1 MDCKTSISNIPL
13 LLFPE
18 EELMVATNA
27 EEWKLTSFSANGFYS
42 DQERKKLE
50 DKYWKI
56 TEVTDKFNRQ
66 SVSYQLSKN
75 DCLHR
80 WLKYREGFSS
90 QLVRIL
96 LDEFKINKGDLVMD
110 PFIGSGTT
118 ALVCALKGF
127 NSIGYDILPMSRLS
141 IMAKSAVYDYNLE
154 ELHNILNDIV
164 ELEVPTNYN
173 KHTAYVSITK
183 GAYPDKESKA
193 IEYYTEYFEHSKYS
207 EISKNLVK
215 LCILNSLEKI
225 SYTIKSGQYLSWD
238 HRSPKIIE
246 INKLRVEGGKK
257 PFVNKNDKGVLP
269 TLKEAL
275 LVEFAQMVEDISSLQ
290 GKDSSFSASCNYI
303 EGSVLFEITQ
313 VKANSISG
321 VITSPPYC
329 NRYDYTRTYGLELAY
344 LGKNDED
351 IKELRQTLLSCT
363 VESKSKVEM
372 LKEHY
377 EKIGRLEHYKKVMD
391 TVKNNTV
398 LAEILSALQARN
410 ANGEINNKGI
420 LRMVEGYFLELAFLF
435 SELYRICKP
444 GAKVAFVNDN
454 VRYAGEVIPVD
465 YLCTNIAEQL
475 GFRPVKIYT
484 LRQKKGNSS
493 QQMAKYG
500 RVAIRKSITIWE
512 KSSFEVIT
520 PKQKNT

>member
-1 MDCKTSISNIPL
+1 MACKTSISNIPL
-13 LLFPE
+13 LFSE
-18 EELMVATNA
+18 KELLDATNA
-27 EEWKLTSFSANGFYS
+27 EEWKLSSFSANGFYS

-66 SVSYQLSKN
+66 NVSYQLSKK
-75 DCLHR
+75 DRLHR

-96 LDEFKINKGDLVMD
+96 LNELNINKGDLVMD
-110 PFIGSGTT
+110 PFMGSGTT
-118 ALVCALKGF
+118 ALVCALEGV
-127 NSIGYDILPMSRLS
+127 NSIGYDILPMSKLS
-141 IMAKSAVYDYNLE
+141 IIAKSAVYDYDIK
-154 ELHNILNDIV
+154 ELHAIIKDIKA
-164 ELEVPTNYN
+164 LEVPANYN
-173 KHTAYVSITK
+173 KETPYVSITK

-193 IEYYTEYFEHSKYS
+193 IAYYTEHFDNSDYS
-207 EISKNLVK
+207 EISKNLVR

-238 HRSPKIIE
+238 YRCPKIIE
-246 INKLRVEGGKK
+246 INRLRVEAGKK
-257 PFVNKNDKGVLP
+257 PFVNKNDKGKLP

-275 LVEFAQMVEDISSLQ
+275 LVEFEQMIEDITNLQ
-290 GKDSSFSASCNYI
+290 DKETEFSANCNYI
-303 EGSVLFEITQ
+303 EGSALFEITK
-313 VKANSISG
+313 VKENSISG

-344 LGKNDED
+344 MGENDED
-351 IKELRQTLLSCT
+351 IKRLRQTLLSCT

-377 EKIGRLEHYKKVMD
+377 DRIGRAGHFEKVMNI
-391 TVKNNTV
+391 VKSNKV
-398 LAEILSALQARN
+398 LNEIISALRARN

-420 LRMVEGYFLELAFLF
+420 LRMVEGYFLELAFLY

-512 KSSFEVIT
+512 KSQLFSASR
-520 PKQKNT
+520 

>member
-18 EELMVATNA
+18 EELLVATNA

-96 LDEFKINKGDLVMD
+96 LDEFKIKKGDLVMD
-110 PFIGSGTT
+110 PFMGSGTT

-141 IMAKSAVYDYNLE
+141 IMVKSAVYDYNLE

-238 HRSPKIIE
+238 HRCPKIIE
-246 INKLRVEGGKK
+246 INKLRVKGGKK

-377 EKIGRLEHYKKVMD
+377 EKIGRLEHYKKVMN

-398 LAEILSALQARN
+398 LTEILSALQARN

-475 GFRPVKIYT
+475 GFSPVKIYT

>member
-110 PFIGSGTT
+110 PFMGSGTT

-351 IKELRQTLLSCT
+351 IKELRQALLSCT

-377 EKIGRLEHYKKVMD
+377 EKICRLEHYKKVMD

>member
-110 PFIGSGTT
+110 PFMGSGTT

-313 VKANSISG
+313 VKSNSISG

-351 IKELRQTLLSCT
+351 IKELRQALLSCT